1 MPSRRDL
8 ANAIRFLSID
18 AIENSKSGH
27 PGAPMGMADI
37 AEVLWRNY
45 LNHNPNN
52 PTWINRDRFILSNGH
67 CVMLIYSLLHLTG
80 YNLTISDLKNF
91 RKLYSKTPGHPE
103 FRCTPNIETSTGP
116 LGQGLANAVGMA
128 ISEKTLAAQF
138 NKLNYNIIDHYIYVF
153 LGDGCLMEG
162 VSHEVCSLAG
172 TLKLKK
178 LIVFYDNNG
187 ISIDGDIKG
196 WFNDDT
202 KKRFKSYGWNVI
214 SNIDGH
220 NFKSIEKAINQVKS
234 LKDDKPSLLICNTT
248 IAFGSPNKS
257 GKNISHG
264 SPLGEKEVF
273 LTRKNLNWIY
283 KPFEIPLSIY
293 KKWDAKKIGNIKEL
307 KWKNMFKNYCN
318 EFPILA
324 KEFKRRINNLLP
336 SDWDKK
342 INNFIYKLNNSINTN
357 FSTRQSSQY
366 ILQKYSKLLPE
377 LLGGSADLSSSNLT
391 ILKNSKPINK
401 FINGNYIYY
410 GVREFGMLAIANGIS
425 LYNGFIPYTA
435 TFLVFSDYCRSAIRM
450 AALMKIRHIMIFTH
464 DSIGLGEDGP
474 THQPIE
480 QLSSLRLIPNISI
493 WRPCDQIETAIS
505 WKISIENIHKPTI
518 LILSRQSL
526 PTQKRN
532 KKIIPF
538 ISYGAYILKDCFDKN
553 PQIILIA
560 TGSEVSLAV
569 EVYRKLSLLK
579 YKIRVISMPSTD
591 TFDKQKKEYKNY
603 ILPKNIKC
611 KVAIEAGS
619 KDFWYKYVGLNGSV
633 IGINTF
639 GYSASA
645 NKLFTKFGFTVENII
660 LKIKKLLKSYN

>member
-80 YNLTISDLKNF
+80 YNLTVSDLKNF
-91 RKLYSKTPGHPE
+91 RRLYSKTPGHPE

-128 ISEKTLAAQF
+128 IAEKTLASQF
-138 NKLNYNIIDHYIYVF
+138 NRLNYNIIDHYTYVF

-162 VSHEVCSLAG
+162 ISHEVCSLAG

-187 ISIDGDIKG
+187 ISIDGNITG

-202 KKRFKSYGWNVI
+202 KKRFESYGWNVI

-220 NFKSIEKAINQVKS
+220 NFQKIEKAIDKAKS
-234 LKDDKPSLLICNTT
+234 LKEEKPSLLICNTI

-257 GKNISHG
+257 DKNISHG
-264 SPLGEKEVF
+264 APLGKEEVI
-273 LTRKNLNWIY
+273 LTRKNLNWKY
-283 KPFEIPLSIY
+283 KPFEIPLDIY
-293 KKWDAKKIGNIKEL
+293 KKWDAKKIGNIKES
-307 KWKNMFKNYCN
+307 KWENIFKKYCN
-318 EFPILA
+318 KFPILA

-336 SDWDKK
+336 KNWNDEVTK
-342 INNFIYKLNNSINTN
+342 FIYKLNNTNTN
-357 FSTRQSSQY
+357 FSTRESSQY

-377 LLGGSADLSSSNLT
+377 LIGGSADLSSSNLT

-401 FINGNYIYY
+401 FKNGNYIHY
-410 GVREFGMLAIANGIS
+410 GVREFGMMAIANGIS
-425 LYNGFIPYTA
+425 LYKGFIPYTA
-435 TFLVFSDYCRSAIRM
+435 TFLVFSDYCRNAIRM
-450 AALMKIRHIMIFTH
+450 AALMKIRNIMIYTH

-493 WRPCDQIETAIS
+493 WRPCDKIETAIS
-505 WKISIENIHKPTI
+505 WKISIENIYKPTV
-518 LILSRQSL
+518 LILSRQNL

-532 KKIIPF
+532 KKQISL
-538 ISYGAYILKDCFDKN
+538 ISYGAYILKDCLDKN

-569 EVYRKLSLLK
+569 EIYKKLSFLK

-591 TFDKQKKEYKNY
+591 TFDKQTKEYQDY
-603 ILPKNIKC
+603 ILPKHIK
-611 KVAIEAGS
+611 KRVAIEAGS
-619 KDFWYKYVGLNGSV
+619 TDFWYKYVGLNGLV
-633 IGINTF
+633 IGINKF
-639 GYSASA
+639 GYSGSA
-645 NKLFTKFGFTVENII
+645 EKLFEKFGFTVENII
-660 LKIKKLLKSYN
+660 LKIKKTFKII

>member
-1 MPSRRDL
+1 MPSRRNL

-52 PTWINRDRFILSNGH
+52 PKWINRDRFILSNGH

-80 YNLTISDLKNF
+80 YDLTISDLKNF
-91 RKLYSKTPGHPE
+91 RKLHSKTPGHPE

-116 LGQGLANAVGMA
+116 LGQGLANAVGIA
-128 ISEKTLAAQF
+128 IAEKTLAAQF
-138 NKLNYNIIDHYIYVF
+138 NRLNYNIINHYTYVF

-162 VSHEVCSLAG
+162 ISHEVCSLAG

-187 ISIDGDIKG
+187 ISIDGNIKG

-202 KKRFKSYGWNVI
+202 KKRFESYGWYVI
-214 SNIDGH
+214 SDIDGH
-220 NFKSIEKAINQVKS
+220 DFRSIEKAIDKAKS
-234 LKDDKPSLLICNTT
+234 SIEDKPSLLICNTI

-257 GKNISHG
+257 GKNIAHG
-264 SPLGEKEVF
+264 SPLGKEEVL
-273 LTRKNLNWIY
+273 LTRKNLNWNY
-283 KPFEIPLSIY
+283 QPFEIPSYIY
-293 KKWDAKKIGNIKEL
+293 KKWNAKEIGNIKEF
-307 KWKNMFKNYCN
+307 KWNYMFKNYCN
-318 EFPILA
+318 KFPILA
-324 KEFKRRINNLLP
+324 KELKRRINNFLP
-336 SDWDKK
+336 EDWNNK
-342 INNFIYKLNNSINTN
+342 INKFIYKLNNTNTN
-357 FSTRQSSQY
+357 FSTRESSQY

-401 FINGNYIYY
+401 FKNGNYIYY
-410 GVREFGMLAIANGIS
+410 GVREFGMMAIANGIS
-425 LYNGFIPYTA
+425 LYHGFIPYTA
-435 TFLVFSDYCRSAIRM
+435 TFLVFSDYCRNAIRM
-450 AALMKIRHIMIFTH
+450 AALMKIRNIMIYTH

-493 WRPCDQIETAIS
+493 WRPCDKIETAIA
-505 WKISIENIHKPTI
+505 WKISIENINKPTI
-518 LILSRQSL
+518 LVLSRQNL

-532 KKIIPF
+532 KKEISY
-538 ISYGAYILKDCFDKN
+538 ISYGAYILKDCLDKN

-560 TGSEVSLAV
+560 TGSEVPLAV
-569 EVYRKLSLLK
+569 EVYKKLSLLK
-579 YKIRVISMPSTD
+579 YKTRVISMPSTD
-591 TFDKQKKEYKNY
+591 TFDKQTKEYRNY
-603 ILPKNIKC
+603 LLPKHIKC
-611 KVAIEAGS
+611 RIAIEAGS
-619 KDFWYKYVGLNGSV
+619 KDFWYKYVGLDGIV
-633 IGINTF
+633 IGMNTF
-639 GYSASA
+639 GYSAPA
-645 NKLFTKFGFTVENII
+645 NKLFQKFGFTVENII
-660 LKIKKLLKSYN
+660 LKIKKFLKLYN

>member
-80 YNLTISDLKNF
+80 YNLTISDLKKF
-91 RKLYSKTPGHPE
+91 RKLNSKTPGHPE

-128 ISEKTLAAQF
+128 IAEKTLSSQF
-138 NKLNYNIIDHYIYVF
+138 NRSNYNIINHYTYVF

-162 VSHEVCSLAG
+162 ISHEVCSLAG

-187 ISIDGDIKG
+187 ISIDGNVKG
-196 WFNDDT
+196 WFSDNT
-202 KKRFKSYGWNVI
+202 KKRFEAYGWNVI

-220 NFKSIEKAINQVKS
+220 NFKKIEKAINQAKS
-234 LKDDKPSLLICNTT
+234 LKEEKPSLLICNTI

-264 SPLGEKEVF
+264 APLGKEEVI
-273 LTRKNLNWIY
+273 LTRKNLNWNY
-283 KPFEIPLSIY
+283 KPFEIPLDIY
-293 KKWDAKKIGNIKEL
+293 KKWDAKKIGNIKESR
-307 KWKNMFKNYCN
+307 WENMFKKYCHK
-318 EFPILA
+318 FPILA

-336 SDWDKK
+336 QNWNTE
-342 INNFIYKLNNSINTN
+342 INKFIYKLNNVNTN
-357 FSTRQSSQY
+357 FSTRESSKY

-377 LLGGSADLSSSNLT
+377 LIGGSADLSSSNLT

-401 FINGNYIYY
+401 FKNGNYIYY
-410 GVREFGMLAIANGIS
+410 GVREFGMMAIANGIS
-425 LYNGFIPYTA
+425 LYKGFIPYTA
-435 TFLVFSDYCRSAIRM
+435 TFLVFSDYCRNAIRM
-450 AALMKIRHIMIFTH
+450 AALMKIRNIMIYTH

-493 WRPCDQIETAIS
+493 WRPCDKIETAIS
-505 WKISIENIHKPTI
+505 WKISIENVYKPTI
-518 LILSRQSL
+518 LILSRQNL

-532 KKIIPF
+532 KKQISF
-538 ISYGAYILKDCFDKN
+538 ISYGAYILKDCLDKN

-560 TGSEVSLAV
+560 TGSEVELAIK
-569 EVYRKLSLLK
+569 VYKKLSFLK
-579 YKIRVISMPSTD
+579 YKVRVISMPSTD
-591 TFDKQKKEYKNY
+591 TFDKQKKEYQNY
-603 ILPKNIKC
+603 ILPKHIKNRI
-611 KVAIEAGS
+611 AIEAGS
-619 KDFWYKYVGLNGSV
+619 KDFWYKYVGLKGIV
-633 IGINTF
+633 IGINKF
-639 GYSASA
+639 GCSGSSE
-645 NKLFTKFGFTVENII
+645 KLFQKFGFTVENII
-660 LKIKKLLKSYN
+660 LKIKKTFKII